1 MMGNGIADAA
11 AYAAAVDEL
20 GRLAVADPGTPA
32 GRRFEELVRLI
43 EEYDALRGG
52 YALLPRAR
60 RALYARNAAA
70 RATAAATTEASRSAA
85 PDSPAPA
92 A

>member
-1 MMGNGIADAA
+1 MNGNVIADAA
-11 AYAAAVDEL
+11 EYAAALDEL
-20 GRLAVADPGTPA
+20 GTLALADPGTPPA
-32 GRRFEELVRLI
+32 RRLEELVRLI

-70 RATAAATTEASRSAA
+70 RATEANRSAA

-92 A
+92 S